1 LYYQNEIKM
10 KNLQIWDNG
19 GKTLDRY
26 TVFKAYERGR
36 INYQGTKV
44 FPAIG
49 ASFYGGGYYLHIE
62 ASKGKHLGKRIKFE
76 DLSKDLQNT
85 LINEFQS

>member
-1 LYYQNEIKM
+1 M
-10 KNLQIWDNG
+10 KNLQICDNG
-19 GKTLDRY
+19 GETLDRY

-49 ASFYGGGYYLHIE
+49 ASFYGGGVYMHIE
-62 ASKGKHLGKRIKFE
+62 ASKGKHLGKKIKFE
-76 DLSKDLQNT
+76 DLSKDLQNI
-85 LINEFQS
+85 LIKEFQS

>member
-1 LYYQNEIKM
+1 M

-36 INYQGTKV
+36 IDYHGNKIFQG
-44 FPAIG
+44 IG
-49 ASFYGGGYYLHIE
+49 ASENGLGFWQHVECI
-62 ASKGKHLGKRIKFE
+62 KGKHLGKRVKFNE
-76 DLSKDLQNT
+76 ISEILQNK